1 MYTAHVNQ
9 HRPPPVTYNMES
21 IIQGLRYTVA
31 HDPAAYVRR
40 GARAMLNRI
49 LGPGWR
55 LRPTPRPVDAP
66 LSPEQRKQFH
76 LHPVPTEIVT
86 SDPAAVLVQDPE
98 SLEEDDDYW

>member
-1 MYTAHVNQ
+1 MNPTTHTQ
-9 HRPPPVTYNMES
+9 HRPPPVTYHMDS
-21 IIQGLRYTVA
+21 IIQALRYTVA

-55 LRPTPRPVDAP
+55 LRPTPRPADAR

-76 LHPVPTEIVT
+76 LHPVPLPDEL
-86 SDPAAVLVQDPE
+86 AAVLTTDGDSPE
-98 SLEEDDDYW
+98 DEDDYW